1 MGRQKKYNSEEER
14 KEAQRKWSMEYYK
27 RNRAVLQAKAR
38 ERYRRK
44 KQLELKQKQ
53 IKELYDE

>member
-1 MGRQKKYNSEEER
+1 MGRQRKYNTKEEK
-14 KEAQRKWSMEYYK
+14 KEAQRRWSMEYYY

-44 KQLELKQKQ
+44 KMMELKEKQ
-53 IKELYDE
+53 RKELYGE

>member
-1 MGRQKKYNSEEER
+1 MGRYRKYNSEEER

-44 KQLELKQKQ
+44 KMMELKEQQ
-53 IKELYDE
+53 RKELYGE

>member
-1 MGRQKKYNSEEER
+1 MGRRVKYNSEEER
-14 KEAQRKWSMEYYK
+14 KAAQRKWSMEYYY

-44 KQLELKQKQ
+44 KTMELKEQQ
-53 IKELYDE
+53 RKELYGE

>member
-1 MGRQKKYNSEEER
+1 MGRKRKYSSKADR
-14 KEAQRKWSMEYYK
+14 KAAQRRWSMEYYH

-44 KQLELKQKQ
+44 EQME
-53 IKELYDE
+53 IKERQRRELYGE

>member
-1 MGRQKKYNSEEER
+1 MGSQRKYNTKEEK
-14 KEAQRKWSMEYYK
+14 KEAQRRWSMEYYY

-44 KQLELKQKQ
+44 RMM
-53 IKELYDE
+53 